1 MSVHGLQ
8 LMMRVGA
15 VAVGCV
21 LATACSST
29 LHTAPIIERSSG
41 GSKTS
46 APVTTPVAPTRASGA
61 QSGGSGS
68 DTSGP
73 TYTVKKGDTLYSIAL
88 EFGQDYRE
96 IAAWNQIDDVNMIKI
111 GQTLRVAAPAEGT
124 ARSEAPARSEGSGA
138 VSTAVVTTPV
148 VATPALESKPLNA
161 TPLPPV
167 AAKPEAAAPVVAKVE
182 PAAAHGADSGAFT
195 WSWPTSG
202 AIVEPFVEGRNKGID
217 LAGKLGDPVLAA
229 GDGKVVYA
237 GNGLR
242 GYGNLVIIKHN
253 SDYLSAYAHNSKIL
267 VKEGDTVKRGS
278 KIAEVGSSDTDRA
291 KLHFEVRRQ
300 GKPVDPTKYLPGR

>member
-1 MSVHGLQ
+1 MSVHGSQWVL
-8 LMMRVGA
+8 RGGV
-15 VAVGCV
+15 VAMFCV

-41 GSKTS
+41 GNKVQPPAAITNANTARPAT
-46 APVTTPVAPTRASGA
+46 APATGEASG
-61 QSGGSGS
+61 
-68 DTSGP
+68 T

-111 GQTLRVAAPAEGT
+111 GQTLRVSAPAEGSVKAENT
-124 ARSEAPARSEGSGA
+124 ARAESTPAG
-138 VSTAVVTTPV
+138 VVTTPV
-148 VATPALESKPLNA
+148 VAAPALESKPLTA

-182 PAAAHGADSGAFT
+182 PAAARAADTGTFT
-195 WSWPTSG
+195 WSWPTNG
-202 AIVEPFVEGRNKGID
+202 AIVEPFVEGKNKGID
-217 LAGKLGDPVLAA
+217 LAGKAGDPVLAA

-253 SDYLSAYAHNSKIL
+253 NDFLSAYAHNSKIL

>member
-1 MSVHGLQ
+1 MSVRGLQ
-8 LMMRVGA
+8 LMMRGGA
-15 VAVGCV
+15 VAVVCV

-29 LHTAPIIERSSG
+29 LRTAPIIERSSG
-41 GSKTS
+41 GSKAP
-46 APVTTPVAPTRASGA
+46 APVTTSNAPAARPAGNEGA
-61 QSGGSGS
+61 G
-68 DTSGP
+68 TN
-73 TYTVKKGDTLYSIAL
+73 YTVKKGDTLYSIAL

-96 IAAWNQIDDVNMIKI
+96 IAAWNQIDDVNMIRI
-111 GQTLRVAAPAEGT
+111 GQTLRVSAPAEGAVKAENNT
-124 ARSEAPARSEGSGA
+124 RSESAPGA
-138 VSTAVVTTPV
+138 AVVATPVVTTP
-148 VATPALESKPLNA
+148 TLESKPLTA

-167 AAKPEAAAPVVAKVE
+167 AAKPEAAAPVVAKAE
-182 PAAAHGADSGAFT
+182 PAAAHGAEAGAFT

-217 LAGKLGDPVLAA
+217 LSGKVGDPVLAA

-253 SDYLSAYAHNSKIL
+253 NDFLSAYAHNSKIL

>member
-8 LMMRVGA
+8 CGMRNGA
-15 VAVGCV
+15 VAMLCV

-29 LHTAPIIERSSG
+29 LHTAPIIDRSSG
-41 GSKTS
+41 GNKVQVSTPTPNAVAS
-46 APVTTPVAPTRASGA
+46 RPVHTPATGEASGA
-61 QSGGSGS
+61 
-68 DTSGP
+68 

-111 GQTLRVAAPAEGT
+111 GQTLRVSAPAEGSVK
-124 ARSEAPARSEGSGA
+124 AENASRPESAPAG
-138 VSTAVVTTPV
+138 VVTTPV
-148 VATPALESKPLNA
+148 VATPTLESKPLTA

-167 AAKPEAAAPVVAKVE
+167 AAKPEATATVAAKVE
-182 PAAAHGADSGAFT
+182 PVAARAADAGTFT
-195 WSWPTSG
+195 WGWPTGG
-202 AIVEPFVEGRNKGID
+202 AIVEPFVEGKNKGID
-217 LAGKLGDPVLAA
+217 LAGKAGDPVLAA

-253 SDYLSAYAHNSKIL
+253 NDFLSAYAHNSKIL

-300 GKPVDPTKYLPGR
+300 GKPVDPVKYLPGR